1 MKRNVVDILRENNLT
16 YMRKGKELFTSIEEK
31 DGMRVVRRL
40 EVPLA
45 LQIEDGYDD
54 LGKKML
60 IDQDGNRVEGFVR
73 PRGRALGMNR
83 CEVMFDAD
91 GNGLWK
97 NIEERIEEM
106 KQFVYLGIIIAVCRH
121 HIKTDNRIQIGTEY
135 LGTFVYVKGWLMC

>member
-16 YMRKGKELFTSIEEK
+16 YKRDGKELFTCIEEK
-31 DGMRVVRRL
+31 DGMRVVNRL
-40 EVPLA
+40 EVPLE

-54 LGKKML
+54 LGTKIL
-60 IDQDGNRVEGFVR
+60 IDQDGNRVEGFTR
-73 PRGRALGMNR
+73 PKGRALGLTK

-91 GNGLWK
+91 GKGLWT

-106 KQFVYLGIIIAVCRH
+106 KQFVYFGIIISVCKH

-135 LGTFVYVKGWLMC
+135 MGTFVYVRGWLIY